1 MSTEKQREAARENI
15 KKAQQAW
22 QDMSSKERA
31 EAQPEGRERTKP
43 GRGGEGDYFHIGV
56 RDKNN
61 FETFRTQDVGDEGGL
76 QRVTGQRESGSW
88 DTVKWLV
95 SKDYAHRDGDRLV
108 PDKKAAKD
116 LFDDLGSEPKHV
128 EGDFYS
134 AKPRPNVPE
143 KNKPTEAQK
152 RARKENL
159 EKAREARRKRH

>member
-1 MSTEKQREAARENI
+1 MTTEKQRAAARENV

-22 QDMSSKERA
+22 QDMSARERA
-31 EAQPEGRERTKP
+31 EARPDARERTQP

-61 FETFRTQDVGDEGGL
+61 FTTFRTHDVGEEGGL

-95 SKDYAHRDGDRLV
+95 SKDYAHRDGDRLIADE
-108 PDKKAAKD
+108 PAARN
-116 LFDDLGSEPKHV
+116 LFVELGSAPEHV

-134 AKPRPNVPE
+134 AKPRPDVPE

-159 EKAREARRKRH
+159 EMAREARRKQH